1 MIHFL
6 LGLVGQHSLSSLR
19 VVFWN
24 DANGS
29 TFYLKPVGGDLL
41 ESHDLVIEDCTVGR
55 NFQNQEFVH
64 IFHLLHILH
73 LFRWFMHEGCCH
85 ELEVEEGVFST

>member
-1 MIHFL
+1 MDNVPCCV
-6 LGLVGQHSLSSLR
+6 LVVR

-41 ESHDLVIEDCTVGR
+41 ESHDLVIEDCTVRGICQKSQKTLCT
-55 NFQNQEFVH
+55 F
-64 IFHLLHILH
+64 
-73 LFRWFMHEGCCH
+73 FRWFMHGGCCH
-85 ELEVEEGVFST
+85 ALEVEEVVCSTCEAMEEVEVAVA